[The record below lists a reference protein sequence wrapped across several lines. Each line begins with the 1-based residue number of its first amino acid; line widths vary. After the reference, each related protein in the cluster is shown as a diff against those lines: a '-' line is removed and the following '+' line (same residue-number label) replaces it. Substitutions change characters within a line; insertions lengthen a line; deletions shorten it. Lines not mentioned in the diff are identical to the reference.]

1 VEKYQ
6 DDDNYWCGCGH
17 STRHNN
23 RLGYLIRVNPTQEV
37 VISEEDDAALD
48 FIYGDFKAIGI
59 VKQIYLKVT
68 YNRFFIIIFII
79 TIIVICT
86 KSM

>member
-1 VEKYQ
+1 M
-6 DDDNYWCGCGH
+6 
-17 STRHNN
+17 
-23 RLGYLIRVNPTQEV
+23 NPTQEV